1 MLEDYVGVITKNN
14 SYLELCKL
22 ELWEFE
28 LVTFSSVKQFLS
40 DRDYEIYCSTI
51 VYKEEREGFVESKRK
66 LIEES
71 KIKNKPLLEKINN
84 AESVLEKFKKMGGE

>member
-1 MLEDYVGVITKNN
+1 MITMA
-14 SYLELCKL
+14 SI
-22 ELWEFE
+22 
-28 LVTFSSVKQFLS
+28 KQFQS
-40 DRDYEIYCSTI
+40 DRDYMLYASTI
-51 VYKEEREGFVESKRK
+51 AFKEDKEGFVESKRK